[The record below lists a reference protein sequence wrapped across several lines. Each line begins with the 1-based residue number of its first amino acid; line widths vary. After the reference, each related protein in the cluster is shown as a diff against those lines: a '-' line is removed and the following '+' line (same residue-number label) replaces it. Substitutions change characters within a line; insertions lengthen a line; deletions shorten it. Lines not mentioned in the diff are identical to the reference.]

1 MPRAD
6 SLELDFRQ
14 PEVDPVII
22 RSSQWRGVQVEFSRL
37 RLPAEY
43 EFAWNGSSHYLAL
56 HDLILA
62 DGEMIVDD
70 IPPIAGGDLR
80 NKMTYVPAAC
90 GLRGWA
96 KPVPRQNT
104 FTVVY
109 FDPDVMEHE
118 LQEEGAA
125 IELRPLIY
133 FSEPDL
139 LSTMKKLEAAMVEAT
154 SPSSTLYAE
163 TLGLVAALE
172 TFRLQRALSR
182 HELRPGALTAMQE
195 RRALE
200 FIEDNLGIDFGL
212 DDLACAVGLSRYHF
226 SRRFKATFGMPPHR
240 FVTERRIGKARQML
254 AGTHLSI
261 ADIASGAGFNST
273 ANFIRVFREQQG
285 MTPGDYRR
293 CV

>member
-1 MPRAD
+1 MPQAE

-14 PEVDPVII
+14 PEVEPVVI

-43 EFAWNGSSHYLAL
+43 EFAWSGSSHYLAL

-70 IPPIAGGDLR
+70 VPPIRGGDLR
-80 NKMTYVPAAC
+80 DKMTYVPAAC

-109 FDPDVMEHE
+109 FDPEVMEHE
-118 LQEEGAA
+118 LQEESAA
-125 IELRPLIY
+125 MELRPLIY

-139 LSTMKKLEAAMVEAT
+139 LSTMRKLEAAMVDAA

-182 HELRPGALTAMQE
+182 PEPRPGALTARQE
-195 RRALE
+195 RTALE
-200 FIEDNLGIDFGL
+200 FMEDNLGVDFGL
-212 DDLACAVGLSRYHF
+212 DDLARAVGLSRYHF

-240 FVTERRIGKARQML
+240 FVAERRIERARHML
-254 AGTHLSI
+254 AQTPLSI

-273 ANFIRVFREQQG
+273 ANFIRVFRERHG

-293 CV
+293 RA

>member
-139 LSTMKKLEAAMVEAT
+139 LCTMKKLEAAMVEAT

-182 HELRPGALTAMQE
+182 HEPRPGALTAMQE

-261 ADIASGAGFNST
+261 ADIAAGAGFNST